1 MIAAILIVAFIKLYN
16 INHEYQQITIQ
27 KTKEVIKLKQTTQQK
42 INLLEKKVISYENKV
57 NELEKKIKK
66 IPTIKKKEINNN
78 CIEKIKHKKSKHKKL
93 ENKYKK
99 LIMQNIHHQILQEL
113 EYAPYLPVSQL
124 QQMMQKRFI
133 LKDITFKIS
142 IKTTSK
148 TFSGIKITKDK
159 TASIIRDSELLE
171 VKFDTK

>member
-1 MIAAILIVAFIKLYN
+1 MKIIDRLYIKVVMIAAILIVAFIKLYN

-78 CIEKIKHKKSKHKKL
+78 CIEKIKHKKSK
-93 ENKYKK
+93 
-99 LIMQNIHHQILQEL
+99 Q
-113 EYAPYLPVSQL
+113 
-124 QQMMQKRFI
+124 
-133 LKDITFKIS
+133 
-142 IKTTSK
+142 
-148 TFSGIKITKDK
+148 
-159 TASIIRDSELLE
+159 
-171 VKFDTK
+171 

>member
-1 MIAAILIVAFIKLYN
+1 
-16 INHEYQQITIQ
+16 
-27 KTKEVIKLKQTTQQK
+27 
-42 INLLEKKVISYENKV
+42 
-57 NELEKKIKK
+57 
-66 IPTIKKKEINNN
+66 
-78 CIEKIKHKKSKHKKL
+78 
-93 ENKYKK
+93 
-99 LIMQNIHHQILQEL
+99 
-113 EYAPYLPVSQL
+113 
-124 QQMMQKRFI
+124 MMQKRFI